1 MRRAC
6 PEYERLLR
14 AYERVFVAWVGSSNL
29 QETSNLQE
37 NGAVAGRLNKLE
49 KKYQALTDHQQSC
62 RACLDKLGRAGVQD
76 L

>member
-1 MRRAC
+1 MMRAAC
-6 PEYERLLR
+6 QQYERLLR
-14 AYERVFVAWVGSSNL
+14 AYERVFIAWVGS
-29 QETSNLQE
+29 SNLQE

-62 RACLDKLGRAGVQD
+62 RACLDKLGRAPVQD